1 MWHTSLR
8 RPVPQHQADGHQR
21 DGHREIPTHAVSEE
35 LFHPWIRGALCAAAS
50 GRGGH
55 TAAAGCCPARGSA
68 AAPVT
73 LVLGNK

>member
-1 MWHTSLR
+1 MLLPLYIVKSFHLSTRVS
-8 RPVPQHQADGHQR
+8 
-21 DGHREIPTHAVSEE
+21 PTAVSEE
-35 LFHPWIRGALCAAAS
+35 LFHPWIRGALCAAAG